1 MVGAPVSNQHL
12 IERDLKHVWH
22 PCTQMRDHETFPIVP
37 IQKGEG
43 VWLYDFEGRRILDGI
58 SSWWTNLFGHAHP
71 QISQALAQQAGQ
83 LEHVLL
89 AGFTHEPAVELAERL
104 VARAPRGLSKVFFAD
119 NGSSA
124 VEVALKM
131 SFHFWQNTGQ
141 PQKKRFV
148 ALEHG
153 YHGETLGALAV
164 SDVGL
169 YKDTY
174 RPLLFDVT
182 TVPSPGDFIR
192 SQMTAD
198 ECARR
203 HFASLEALLSRE
215 ASHIAAVIVEPLVQC
230 AGGMKMYSPHYLTL
244 LREGCTRHG
253 VHFIADEIAVGFGRT
268 GHFFACDSAGV
279 TPDFMCLSKGLTAG
293 YMPLSAALTHEE
305 IFEAFYGSSKSQRA
319 FLHSHSFTGNPLAC
333 AVANASLQLFDS
345 TPVLENNLKLAQKMA
360 SWLPKLL
367 THRNI
372 GEVRQTGMTVAL
384 DFFQD
389 KSTRAPFAANQR
401 RGLALHRHA
410 LSNGL
415 LIRPLGNTVY
425 LMPPYVITEPEIDFA
440 FETLVDALNSQLGEA
455 PPVLPD

>member
-1 MVGAPVSNQHL
+1 MVGAPVSNRHL
-12 IERDLKHVWH
+12 MERDLKHVWH

-71 QISQALAQQAGQ
+71 QISQALAKQAGQ

-104 VARAPRGLSKVFFAD
+104 VARAPKGLNKVFFAD

-141 PQKKRFV
+141 PLKKRFV

-192 SQMTAD
+192 SQTTAD

-203 HFASLEALLSRE
+203 HFASLDALLARE

-244 LREGCTRHG
+244 LREACTRHG

-293 YMPLSAALTHEE
+293 YMPLSAVLTREE

-333 AVANASLQLFDS
+333 AVANASLQIFDS

-360 SWLPKLL
+360 SWMPKLL
-367 THRNI
+367 THQNI

-389 KSTRAPFAANQR
+389 KSTRTLFASKER

-410 LSNGL
+410 LTNGL

-425 LMPPYVITEPEIDFA
+425 LMPPYVITEAEIDFA
-440 FETLVDALNSQLGEA
+440 FETLVEALNSQLGEA